1 MKFETTVKEVIPR
14 TNLVTS
20 FRFPR
25 PATLH
30 YKAGQF
36 FFITIKLGEK
46 ELDKHFSFSSSPT
59 EKDHIEFTK
68 KFTDS
73 EFSAALKTLKPRD
86 WARIDAPYGKFTFEG
101 EHPKIGM
108 LAGGI
113 GITPLMSISKYCTDM
128 RLKTKV
134 TLLYGCRTES
144 DIAFRQELETMQQQN
159 PNLKI
164 VFTIN
169 EATSGWKGATGLI
182 NADMVKKEIPDYK
195 ETMFYTCGPPPMVE
209 VMEKLVE
216 SLGLPK
222 SQLKREYFSG
232 YTPLH
237 G

>member
-1 MKFETTVKEVIPR
+1 MKFETVVQDVIPR
-14 TNLVTS
+14 TSMVTS

-25 PATLH
+25 PATLG

-36 FFITIKLGEK
+36 FFITIKPSEK
-46 ELDKHFSFSSSPT
+46 ELTKHFSFSSSPT

-73 EFSAALKTLKPRD
+73 EFSAALKALKPGD

-101 EHPKIGM
+101 EHPKIGL

-113 GITPLMSISKYCTDM
+113 GITPLISITKYCTDM

-159 PNLKI
+159 PNLKV
-164 VFTIN
+164 VFIIN
-169 EATSGWKGATGLI
+169 EADSEWKGATGII
-182 NADMVKKEIPDYK
+182 NADMVKKEIPDFK
-195 ETMFYTCGPPPMVE
+195 ETMFYTCGPPLMVD

-222 SQLKREYFSG
+222 TQLNREYFSG
-232 YTPLH
+232 YMQEH
-237 G
+237 S